1 MKKNHYTN
9 TFEVVFE
16 SSNILANPFMDY
28 TKLELENGFNMQENV
43 YKSSAL
49 GSAPRRQAF
58 SAMAHIEV
66 AFDAYAKAIKQ
77 FDVYVD
83 DDTTLRDVLEDAY
96 EIAHGHVLSVEDM
109 RRNAGLPG
117 LVVSSHEVIESTMEK
132 TKDLSRKASNTFFD
146 GIFHATNWL
155 NRKTDPSNRKE

>member
-1 MKKNHYTN
+1 MKRNAYVN

-16 SSNILANPFMDY
+16 SSDILANPFMDY
-28 TKLELENGFNMQENV
+28 TKAELEKGFELQEGV
-43 YKSSAL
+43 YKTTAP

-83 DDTTLRDVLEDAY
+83 EDTTLRDILEDSY
-96 EIAHGHVLSVEDM
+96 EIAHGQLRTVEEM
-109 RRNAGLPG
+109 RVSAGLPG
-117 LVVSSHEVIESTMEK
+117 LVVSGNEMIESAMVK
-132 TKDLSRKASNTFFD
+132 TKDLSRKASNSLFD

-155 NRKTDPSNRKE
+155 NKKTDPSNRN